1 MSSRDDR
8 NLPPLPEGVRFA
20 VSAFRTEQPSP
31 HQQARLHAALQ
42 AAEAQRRAMV
52 ARPRKAARGVRAHPG
67 LWVMMG
73 ASLAAVLLTVGLRQS
88 PSSSHGDKALAVRE
102 ARPLRE
108 LSFHIPEGGGW
119 VVLPWTLSQHP
130 AGTAQVTLETP
141 ADLDFHQH
149 SSHLPTV
156 QLVSCEGERCLHRF
170 TTDAGT
176 DAEPLRVRIHE
187 PGHYVFNVS
196 HASWARHI
204 DETFVVRASR

>member
-8 NLPPLPEGVRFA
+8 NLPPLPEGIRFA
-20 VSAFRTEQPSP
+20 VSALRTEQPSP

-42 AAEAQRRAMV
+42 AAEAQRRALL
-52 ARPRKAARGVRAHPG
+52 ARPRKPARSASAQRG

-73 ASLAAVLLTVGLRQS
+73 AALAAVLLTVGLQQS
-88 PSSSHGDKALAVRE
+88 GPSSHGNTSLAVRE
-102 ARPLRE
+102 ALPLRE

-130 AGTAQVTLETP
+130 EGTAQVTLETP
-141 ADLDFHQH
+141 AELDFHQH

-156 QLVSCEGERCLHRF
+156 QLVSCEGERCLHKF
-170 TTDAGT
+170 TTDAGA
-176 DAEPLRVRIHE
+176 DAQPLRVRIHE

-196 HASWARHI
+196 HASQARHI
-204 DETFVVRASR
+204 DETFVVRAIR